1 MARGTEDHE
10 ASVRI
15 GSGPQKKI
23 FQFFRFVVYLLKE
36 NNLNNMMTLKSI
48 KKISPKAA
56 AQVRL
61 GWPSYMEVGIDR

>member
-1 MARGTEDHE
+1 
-10 ASVRI
+10 
-15 GSGPQKKI
+15 
-23 FQFFRFVVYLLKE
+23 
-36 NNLNNMMTLKSI
+36 MMTLKPI